1 MELRAFLTV
10 FFTVIFTVLSFA
22 DNNDKGDKTV
32 PSTAYVFEEE
42 IVLPATAV
50 KDQYRTGTCWSFSAL
65 SFLESEMLRLGKPEV
80 DFSEMYIV
88 RHTYAEKVKR
98 YIRLHGELNF
108 SPGGAFHDV
117 TNVISQY
124 GIVPESVYT
133 GLKDGQKKHV
143 HNDLDNA
150 LVQEVKGIVNNK
162 EIDFKKV
169 ITQTVDSTLNNF
181 LGEIPQNFEYE
192 GKNYTPQSFATD
204 YVGLNMDDYIE
215 ITSYTHH
222 PFYSKFI
229 LEVPDNWSWDELY
242 NVPINEMEEI
252 IDYSL
257 ENGFTVAWAADV
269 SEKGFVT
276 SNKGFAVLPVAP
288 SEEMN
293 DADIAKWL
301 AMTDKE
307 KDRELYKLDKPVKEL
322 EVTQE
327 MRQTAFD
334 NYETTD
340 DHGMHIIGMA
350 KTSDGKVFYK
360 VKNSWGDYNK
370 HDGYF
375 YASKPY
381 VGYKTMSLMVHKDG
395 VPPPIREKLKL

>member
-1 MELRAFLTV
+1 MKLRVILTG
-10 FFTVIFTVLSFA
+10 FFAVVFTVLSFA
-22 DNNDKGDKTV
+22 GNNDKGDKT
-32 PSTAYVFEEE
+32 PTAPAYVFEEE
-42 IVLPATAV
+42 IVLPSTAV
-50 KDQYRTGTCWSFSAL
+50 KDQYRTGTCWSFSGL

-80 DFSEMYIV
+80 DLSEMYVV
-88 RHTYAEKVKR
+88 RYTYSEKAKR
-98 YIRLHGELNF
+98 YIRLHGELSF

-117 TNVISQY
+117 KNVISQY
-124 GIVPESVYT
+124 GIVPESVYS
-133 GLKDGQKKHV
+133 GLKNGQTKHV
-143 HNDLDNA
+143 HNDMDNA
-150 LVQEVKGIVNNK
+150 LVQEVKGIVDNK

-169 ITQTVDSTLNNF
+169 CNKTVDSTLNNY
-181 LGEIPQNFEYE
+181 LGEIPQSFEYE

-229 LEVPDNWSWDELY
+229 LEVPDNWSWDEVY
-242 NVPINEMEEI
+242 NVPINEMDEI

-269 SEKGFVT
+269 SEKGFAT

-288 SEEMN
+288 AEKMN
-293 DADIAKWL
+293 DADNAKWL

-307 KDRELYKLDKPVKEL
+307 KDRELYKLDKPVIEMK
-322 EVTQE
+322 VTQE

-350 KTSDGKVFYK
+350 KTRDGQVFYK
-360 VKNSWGDYNK
+360 VKNSWGQYNK
-370 HDGYF
+370 YDGYF

-381 VGYKTMSLMVHKDG
+381 VDYKTMSLMVHKDG
-395 VPPPIREKLKL
+395 VPPSIREKLKL

>member
-1 MELRAFLTV
+1 MKLRAFLTV
-10 FFTVIFTVLSFA
+10 SLTVVFLITSFA
-22 DNNDKGDKTV
+22 GNNEKGDKTATA
-32 PSTAYVFEEE
+32 SAYVFEQE

-50 KDQYRTGTCWSFSAL
+50 KDQYRTGTCWSFSGL

-80 DFSEMYIV
+80 DLSEMYIV
-88 RHTYAEKVKR
+88 RHTYSEKAKR

-117 TNVISQY
+117 TNVISRY
-124 GIVPESVYT
+124 GIVPESVYS
-133 GLKDGQKKHV
+133 GLINGQKKHV
-143 HNDLDNA
+143 HNDMDNA
-150 LVQEVKGIVNNK
+150 LVREVKGIVEKK
-162 EIDFKKV
+162 EIDFNRV
-169 ITQTVDSTLNNF
+169 CTQTVDSMLINY

-204 YVGLNMDDYIE
+204 YVGLKMDDYIE

-229 LEVPDNWSWDELY
+229 LEVPDNWSWDEVY
-242 NVPINEMEEI
+242 NVPMNEMNEI
-252 IDYSL
+252 LDYSL

-269 SEKGFVT
+269 SEKGFAT

-288 SEEMN
+288 AEKMN
-293 DADIAKWL
+293 DADKEKWQ
-301 AMTDKE
+301 AMTEKE

-340 DHGMHIIGMA
+340 DHGMHIIGIA
-350 KTSDGKVFYK
+350 KTGVGKVFYK

-370 HDGYF
+370 YDGYF

-381 VGYKTMSLMVHKDG
+381 VAYKTMSLMVHKDG
-395 VPPPIREKLKL
+395 VPPSIREKLKL

>member
-1 MELRAFLTV
+1 MKLHIAISV
-10 FFTVIFTVLSFA
+10 FFAVVFTVSGFA
-22 DNNDKGDKTV
+22 GNNIKGDKTATS
-32 PSTAYVFEEE
+32 PAYVFEEE
-42 IVLPATAV
+42 IVLPATSV
-50 KDQYRTGTCWSFSAL
+50 KDQYRTGTCWSFSTI

-80 DFSEMYIV
+80 DLSEMFVV
-88 RHTYAEKVKR
+88 RHTYSEKAKR
-98 YIRLHGELNF
+98 YIRLHGELSF
-108 SPGGAFHDV
+108 SAGGAFHDV
-117 TNVISQY
+117 TNIMSQY
-124 GIVPESVYT
+124 GIVPESVYS

-143 HNDLDNA
+143 HSDMDNA
-150 LVQEVKGIVNNK
+150 LVNEVKDIVNNK
-162 EIDFKKV
+162 EIDFQKV
-169 ITQTVDSTLNNF
+169 CNKTIDSTLNSY
-181 LGEIPQNFEYE
+181 LGEIPESFEYE
-192 GKNYTPQSFATD
+192 GINYTPQSFASE
-204 YVGLNMDDYIE
+204 YVGLNMNDYVE

-222 PFYSKFI
+222 PFYTKFI

-242 NVPINEMEEI
+242 NVPFNEMEEI

-257 ENGFTVAWAADV
+257 ENGYTVAWAADV
-269 SEKGFVT
+269 SEKGFAT

-288 SEEMN
+288 AEKMDETEFARWQALSE
-293 DADIAKWL
+293 
-301 AMTDKE
+301 KE

-370 HDGYF
+370 FDGYF

-381 VGYKTMSLMVHKDG
+381 VAYKTMSLMVHKDG
-395 VPPPIREKLKL
+395 VPPAIREKLKL

>member
-1 MELRAFLTV
+1 MKLNTFLTV
-10 FFTVIFTVLSFA
+10 FLTVLFSAVSFA
-22 DNNDKGDKTV
+22 GNNDKGDKTAAV
-32 PSTAYVFEEE
+32 AAYVFEEE
-42 IVLPATAV
+42 MVLPATAV
-50 KDQYRTGTCWSFSAL
+50 KDQYRTSTCWSFSGL

-80 DFSEMYIV
+80 DLSEMYVV
-88 RHTYAEKVKR
+88 RQTYSEKAKR

-117 TNVISQY
+117 TNMISQF
-124 GIVPESVYT
+124 GIVPESVYS
-133 GLKDGQKKHV
+133 GLMEGQKKHV

-150 LVQEVKGIVNNK
+150 LAQEVKGVVNNN

-169 ITQTVDSTLNNF
+169 CRQTVDSTLNVY
-181 LGEIPQNFEYE
+181 LGEIPQTFEYK
-192 GKNYTPQSFATD
+192 GKNYTPQTFATD
-204 YVGLNMDDYIE
+204 YVGLKMDDYIE

-229 LEVPDNWSWDELY
+229 LEVPDNWSWDEVY
-242 NVPINEMEEI
+242 NVPINEMDEI

-269 SEKGFVT
+269 SEKGFAT

-288 SEEMN
+288 AEEMSETEN
-293 DADIAKWL
+293 AKWHG
-301 AMTDKE
+301 MTEKE

-350 KTSDGKVFYK
+350 KTRDGKVFYK

-370 HDGYF
+370 YDGYF

-381 VGYKTMSLMVHKDG
+381 VEYKTMSLMVHKEG
-395 VPPPIREKLKL
+395 VPPLIREKLKL